1 MRYVYVHVS
10 RGRERWEKGVAW
22 VSATVGSRTVA
33 RGGKRRHA
41 TCPYL
46 LVVWPR
52 IAAVVAQRPEEFTLQ
67 AAGATA
73 TATTATASTAAAGGG
88 GSSHSKGGLHDRRQI
103 ELWWHVERRI
113 ARVCLVLPHARER
126 EKRAL
131 HADGGEER
139 RRRSEGGMRESHEG
153 VRAAAVELDAAG
165 VAAYVAKHGLDRH
178 VPPSGQ
184 AAAGA
189 SFLQVA
195 SKALAKVGVIANGC
209 EICNYVMENKQMH
222 QPFLCRGLK
231 DPAQQQTVRI
241 ALPSTPPSF
250 SVLPRFFHVY
260 WLVIFF
266 LFSCLYACSYPS
278 LRPALAHILPP
289 RPPRPS
295 ALIPITPTHPLP
307 YPRSLIILI
316 LILILSLSL
325 RTRPVVR

>member
-165 VAAYVAKHGLDRH
+165 VARVAGRLVAGRLVAVVTQRAIRGTEQSRH
-178 VPPSGQ
+178 ARRVQ
-184 AAAGA
+184 RAWR
-189 SFLQVA
+189 Q
-195 SKALAKVGVIANGC
+195 
-209 EICNYVMENKQMH
+209 
-222 QPFLCRGLK
+222 
-231 DPAQQQTVRI
+231 PAQDDLA
-241 ALPSTPPSF
+241 ALELLAGLVVGGQCSCQPSR
-250 SVLPRFFHVY
+250 L
-260 WLVIFF
+260 
-266 LFSCLYACSYPS
+266 AC
-278 LRPALAHILPP
+278 
-289 RPPRPS
+289 
-295 ALIPITPTHPLP
+295 
-307 YPRSLIILI
+307 
-316 LILILSLSL
+316 
-325 RTRPVVR
+325 VVRLLLRCRLGDALLGRLLRVRLRRLRL